1 MIRKAGAFI
10 MAVLVAYCLAAVA
23 ATQSVLARVNDM
35 GLSVGLGQR
44 LATTGQD
51 LLGMATAFAP
61 MIAVGFALAF
71 AVTVL
76 LLRWWP
82 ERRTAL
88 YVLAG
93 AVSLIAVH
101 VIMKAV
107 FDITPVAA
115 ARSLGGLV
123 IQGLAGAFGGYAF
136 TRFNPQRRA

>member
-10 MAVLVAYCLAAVA
+10 LAVVVAYSLAAVA

-35 GLSVGLGQR
+35 GLSVGIGQR

-51 LLGMATAFAP
+51 LLGMAMAFAP

-82 ERRTAL
+82 ERRTEL

-93 AVSLIAVH
+93 AVSLVAVH
-101 VIMKAV
+101 VITKAV

-115 ARSLGGLV
+115 ARSLS
-123 IQGLAGAFGGYAF
+123 GLAVQGMAGALGGYAF
-136 TRFNPQRRA
+136 TRFNPERRA